1 MIKKSAMES
10 QKSPLRTMLIEM
22 MQEQNISQAEMARR
36 IGVTRQE
43 VNNFLSGRQVIS
55 FDKLERIC
63 QELKI
68 L

>member
-1 MIKKSAMES
+1 MEAK
-10 QKSPLRTMLIEM
+10 QSPLRAMLIEM

-55 FDKLERIC
+55 FDKLERLC

>member
-1 MIKKSAMES
+1 MMEAK
-10 QKSPLRTMLIEM
+10 QSPLRTMLIEM

>member
-1 MIKKSAMES
+1 MEN
-10 QKSPLRTMLIEM
+10 QKSPLRTMLIKM

>member
-1 MIKKSAMES
+1 MEN

-68 L
+68 F

>member
-1 MIKKSAMES
+1 ME
-10 QKSPLRTMLIEM
+10 QKQTKQSPLRTMLIEM

-43 VNNFLSGRQVIS
+43 INNFLSGRQVIS

-68 L
+68 F

>member
-1 MIKKSAMES
+1 MELKKTK
-10 QKSPLRTMLIEM
+10 QSPLRAMLIEM
-22 MQEQNISQAEMARR
+22 MQEQSISQAEMARR

-63 QELKI
+63 QELKM

>member
-1 MIKKSAMES
+1 MEN
-10 QKSPLRTMLIEM
+10 QKSPLRTMLIKM
-22 MQEQNISQAEMARR
+22 MQEQNISQAERARR

>member
-1 MIKKSAMES
+1 MMEAK
-10 QKSPLRTMLIEM
+10 QSPLRTMLIEM

-55 FDKLERIC
+55 FDKLEKIC
-63 QELKI
+63 IELKI
-68 L
+68 F

>member
-1 MIKKSAMES
+1 MDDQKKTK
-10 QKSPLRTMLIEM
+10 QSPLRTMLIEM

-43 VNNFLSGRQVIS
+43 INNFLSGRQVIS

-68 L
+68 F

>member
-1 MIKKSAMES
+1 MDDQKKTK
-10 QKSPLRTMLIEM
+10 QSPLRTMLIEM

>member
-1 MIKKSAMES
+1 MMEAK
-10 QKSPLRTMLIEM
+10 QSPLRTMLIEM
-22 MQEQNISQAEMARR
+22 MQEQSISQAEMARR

>member
-1 MIKKSAMES
+1 MELKKTK
-10 QKSPLRTMLIEM
+10 QSPLRTMLIEM

>member
-1 MIKKSAMES
+1 MDQKKTK
-10 QKSPLRTMLIEM
+10 QSPLRTMLIEM
-22 MQEQNISQAEMARR
+22 MQEQSISQAEMARR

-43 VNNFLSGRQVIS
+43 VNNFLSGRQVIP

>member
-1 MIKKSAMES
+1 MEAK
-10 QKSPLRTMLIEM
+10 QSPLRTMLIEM

>member
-1 MIKKSAMES
+1 MEAK
-10 QKSPLRTMLIEM
+10 QSPLRAMLIEM

>member
-1 MIKKSAMES
+1 MDQKKTK
-10 QKSPLRTMLIEM
+10 QSPLRTMLIEM
-22 MQEQNISQAEMARR
+22 MQEQSISQAEMARR

>member
-1 MIKKSAMES
+1 MDQKKTK
-10 QKSPLRTMLIEM
+10 QSPLRTMLIEM

-63 QELKI
+63 LELKI

>member
-1 MIKKSAMES
+1 MMEVK
-10 QKSPLRTMLIEM
+10 QSPLRTMLIEM

>member
-1 MIKKSAMES
+1 MEAK
-10 QKSPLRTMLIEM
+10 QSPLRTMLIEM

-55 FDKLERIC
+55 FDKLEKIC
-63 QELKI
+63 IELKI
-68 L
+68 F

>member
-1 MIKKSAMES
+1 MMEVK
-10 QKSPLRTMLIEM
+10 QSPLRTMLIEM

-55 FDKLERIC
+55 FDKLERLC
-63 QELKI
+63 QEFKI

>member
-1 MIKKSAMES
+1 MELKKTK
-10 QKSPLRTMLIEM
+10 QSPFRTMLIEM

>member
-1 MIKKSAMES
+1 
-10 QKSPLRTMLIEM
+10 MLIEM
-22 MQEQNISQAEMARR
+22 MQEQSISQAEMARR

>member
-1 MIKKSAMES
+1 MEAK
-10 QKSPLRTMLIEM
+10 QSPLRTMLIEM
-22 MQEQNISQAEMARR
+22 MQEQSISQAEMARR

>member
-1 MIKKSAMES
+1 MEAK
-10 QKSPLRTMLIEM
+10 QSPLRTMLIEM
-22 MQEQNISQAEMARR
+22 MQEQNISQADMARR

>member
-1 MIKKSAMES
+1 MES

>member
-1 MIKKSAMES
+1 MDQKKTK
-10 QKSPLRTMLIEM
+10 QSPLRTMLIEM